1 MINLKTARKPT
12 ENPEIFKARRKKVAQ
27 AILAKD
33 GADTALIVGSHPELI
48 RNDDVNYLHRQDSNL
63 YYLTGFEEPESIL
76 LLRPGKH
83 PESVMF
89 VRNKNVERET
99 WDGFRFGPEGTQKE
113 FGIDQVFSIDQFE
126 SKTIELLAGY
136 DNVYYRMFKNE
147 EIDHHFKNILL
158 GLKRAFGR
166 SGYGL
171 LTVKDADIFLGEFR
185 LIKDQSELI
194 NQRRA
199 CEITAQAHLKAMKKT
214 KPGIKE
220 RQLQGLLYSEFTQHG
235 AAREGYN
242 FIVASGNS
250 ATTLHYNF
258 NDQVCENGELL
269 LIDAGAEYNYYS
281 GDITRTYPVNGK
293 FTEAQKKV
301 YEGVLKVQKEI
312 INYIKPGVF
321 FKDLHDM
328 ATQKLVDL
336 MFELNLV
343 SGRKEDVIKSLE
355 YKKYYPH
362 GVGHWLGMDVHD
374 AGLYFIKGQPRPLE
388 PGMVFTVEPGLY
400 IPGTD
405 TSAPAELRGIGVR
418 IEDNVLVTENGCE
431 VLTSSVPKEISEIE
445 AVVGA
450 EA

>member
-1 MINLKTARKPT
+1 MINLKTSRKPT
-12 ENPEIFKARRKKVAQ
+12 ENPEIFKQRRKKVAQ
-27 AILAKD
+27 AILDKD
-33 GADTALIVGSHPELI
+33 GKETALIVGSHPELI
-48 RNDDVNYLHRQDSNL
+48 RNDDVNYLYRQDSNL

-89 VRNKNVERET
+89 VRNKNIERET

-113 FGIDQVFSIDQFE
+113 FAIDQVFSIDQFE

-136 DNVYYRMFKNE
+136 ENVYYRMYKNE
-147 EIDHHFKNILL
+147 ETDHHFKNILL

-171 LTVKDADIFLGEFR
+171 LSVKDADIFLGEFR
-185 LIKDQSELI
+185 LIKDQTDLV
-194 NQRRA
+194 NQRQA

-220 RQLQGLLYSEFTQHG
+220 RQLQGLLYSEFTQQG

-301 YEGVLKVQKEI
+301 YAGVLKVQKEI
-312 INYIKPGVF
+312 IDYIKPGIF
-321 FKDLHDM
+321 FKDLHEM

-374 AGLYFIKGQPRPLE
+374 AGLYFIKGQPRPIE

-400 IPGTD
+400 IPGAD
-405 TSAPAELRGIGVR
+405 IAAPAELRGIGVR